1 MLKHSHCSGRS
12 GDFDTTAALSR
23 IQLSRTTMIQELD
36 LVALLID
43 RPAVGLRRDDVGT
56 VVHIYDNG
64 DLNEVEFINAKGDT
78 VAVETL
84 TADEVRRVDEDHV
97 MLHYSD
103 LESAA

>member
-1 MLKHSHCSGRS
+1 
-12 GDFDTTAALSR
+12 
-23 IQLSRTTMIQELD
+23 MIQELD

-43 RPAVGLRRDDVGT
+43 RPNIGLHRGDVGT
-56 VVHIYDNG
+56 VVHIYGGG
-64 DLNEVEFINAKGDT
+64 DLFEVEFVNAKGET

-84 TADEVRRVDEDHV
+84 DNGQVKAVDLGRV